1 MREHP
6 EDGIYVEN
14 ANQIPVNRFEQV
26 MLVVE
31 GGNRVRSV
39 ASTNANNRSSRSH
52 AILTLYLTHA
62 EPAEGRSKLCLVDLA
77 GSERVDHSGTTGTRL
92 RETGSIN
99 KSLAT
104 LADVINALSKRSQSF
119 ASSSPSSISS
129 TSSSQNF
136 VPYRNSVLTRLLK
149 ESLGGNAK
157 TIMLA
162 AISPC
167 CAHYEET
174 LNTLKYIERVKSV
187 VNVALINADSSNNGG
202 TLEQELRREI
212 SDLKSTLQAKSP
224 AKDIPLNVDEHVGR
238 ICLIETV
245 SVGTTTEFSESSP
258 TLRNLSHEEVS
269 GPDIDL
275 SGVKTHLSI
284 CDNRKKPKWNAN
296 SLSFEQ

>member
-6 EDGIYVEN
+6 EDGIFVEN
-14 ANQIPVNRFEQV
+14 AIQIPVNRFEQV
-26 MLVVE
+26 MLVIE

-77 GSERVDHSGTTGTRL
+77 GSERVDHSGTTGTRV

-136 VPYRNSVLTRLLK
+136 IPYRNSVLTRLLK

-174 LNTLKYIERVKSV
+174 LSTLKYIERAKSV
-187 VNVALINADSSNNGG
+187 VNVPRISADSSNNGG
-202 TLEQELRREI
+202 TLVQELRREI
-212 SDLKSTLQAKSP
+212 CELKSTLQAKSP
-224 AKDIPLNVDEHVGR
+224 TKAVARNLHEHVDC
-238 ICLIETV
+238 ICRIETV
-245 SVGTTTEFSESSP
+245 SVGTTTECSESSP
-258 TLRNLSHEEVS
+258 SPSILSHEEVS
-269 GPDIDL
+269 GP
-275 SGVKTHLSI
+275 
-284 CDNRKKPKWNAN
+284 
-296 SLSFEQ
+296 